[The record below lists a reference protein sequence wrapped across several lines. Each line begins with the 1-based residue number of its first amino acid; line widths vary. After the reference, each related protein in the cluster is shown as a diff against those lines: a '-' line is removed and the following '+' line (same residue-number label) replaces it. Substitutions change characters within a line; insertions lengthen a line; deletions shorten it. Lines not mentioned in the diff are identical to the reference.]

1 MSRNGKLL
9 AIGAVLLVALLVFLW
24 RSMNESIATPII
36 QRDEQAVKRAAI
48 KIDPIAQKA
57 EEPKP
62 AVDDGK
68 PAKLDPM
75 SDEFFFKFT
84 EKVPKELSFQAA
96 TCYEGLQGSM
106 HRNSKVVLV
115 FDVTVKNGL
124 VSVHNV
130 KVKPADP
137 DDPKQKNNTLSNP
150 ALESCFIQKVARVTW
165 QDDSLPDYQWPDEL
179 VLRPERGLKGYMKSD
194 REYVG
199 AEAPKRRD
207 PKLHTATKYV
217 PPAQQPDPED
227 HVE

>member
-24 RSMNESIATPII
+24 RSMNESIATPMINN
-36 QRDEQAVKRAAI
+36 QQAAKRAEI
-48 KIDPIAQKA
+48 KIDPIVRKA

-62 AVDDGK
+62 VVDEGK

-96 TCYEGLQGSM
+96 TCYEGLQGSL
-106 HRNSKVVLV
+106 HRNQKVVLV

-199 AEAPKRRD
+199 AEAPRRKD
-207 PKLHTATKYV
+207 PKAHTAAKYI
-217 PPAQQPDPED
+217 PPQQPDPED
-227 HVE
+227 RVEKN